1 MNSSN
6 LNVQNQHTA
15 ILTKERKVTQMAEKK
30 ITKQEKEN
38 LQFTEKLENMKQYAK
53 AVDDILKLVDLTSST
68 TKTWTVFSKD
78 SLRSYLQN
86 PYAAS
91 SQNNLRNLSK
101 FLYTLSFPL
110 RRITNYFASLPDFSA
125 YKVNLDFSLTEDNN
139 EETLLK
145 DYEDACRFVRKMNLE
160 MNMFK
165 LLVIAWREGIVY
177 FQPYQDDDG
186 TMLLMPLDSQY
197 CKVSSVGYNNL
208 LHVAFDFSF
217 FNGQNSFYLEVWD
230 PEYKKKYNAYQKDSS
245 LRWQELDTARA
256 FKIDLS
262 DIDLII
268 SPFASLFEALIDLVD
283 LQALMNVKDSLDIYK
298 LLVMKIPTLNSKSPD
313 DFALSLTTAMK
324 FYKKA
329 LDTLPEEIGLILS
342 PGMDV
347 DSVSFDKNA
356 TTDTNAISD
365 SYQNVME
372 QTGVSQIFSSDRLT
386 GASSVKLSML
396 ADALMASKGILPQVA
411 AFINERIKMEYPNTS
426 AYISFIDVTTYTKD
440 ERIKTIKDA
449 AALGLPVK
457 QEYMTLL
464 GYNPLESISSD
475 WIETKLGLAVD
486 RFTHPLV
493 SSYTQSGASDT
504 GGAPEKDDSD
514 LTDSGLETKEK
525 EKNDK

>member
-1 MNSSN
+1 
-6 LNVQNQHTA
+6 
-15 ILTKERKVTQMAEKK
+15 MAENKL
-30 ITKQEKEN
+30 TKEN
-38 LQFTEKLENMKQYAK
+38 LQFTEQLENMKQYAK

-68 TKTWTVFSKD
+68 TKTWTIFSKD
-78 SLRSYLQN
+78 NLRSYLQN
-86 PYAAS
+86 PYSSS
-91 SQNNLRNLSK
+91 SQNSLRNLSK

-110 RRITNYFASLPDFSA
+110 RRIINYFASLPDFSA
-125 YKVNLDFSLTEDNN
+125 YKVNLDFSLVEENN

-145 DYEDACRFVRKMNLE
+145 DYEDACKFVRRMNLE
-160 MNMFK
+160 INMFK

-177 FQPYQDDDG
+177 FQPYQDKDG

-197 CKVSSVGYNNL
+197 CKVGSIGYNNL

-217 FNGQNSFYLEVWD
+217 FNGQNSFYLDIWD
-230 PEYKKKYNAYQKDSS
+230 PEYKKKYNSYQKDSS

-262 DIDLII
+262 DIDLIV
-268 SPFASLFEALIDLVD
+268 SPFASLFEALIDLID

-365 SYQNVME
+365 AYQNVME
-372 QTGVSQIFSSDRLT
+372 ETGISQIFDSSRLT
-386 GASSVKLSML
+386 GSTSVKMSML
-396 ADALMASKGILPQVA
+396 SDAMMATKGIMKQIE
-411 AFINERIKMEYPNTS
+411 AFVNERIQMEYPNS
-426 AYISFIDVTTYTKD
+426 MAYIKFIEVTTYTRD
-440 ERIKTIKDA
+440 DRIAQVEKA
-449 AALGLPVK
+449 ANAGMPVK
-457 QEYMTLL
+457 LEYMTLL
-464 GYNPLESISSD
+464 GYDPLESMASD
-475 WIETKLGLAVD
+475 WLETKLGLAVD
-486 RFTHPLV
+486 KFIHPLV
-493 SSYTQSGASDT
+493 SSHTQSSASDT
-504 GGAPEKDDSD
+504 GGAPTAEESGKS
-514 LTDSGLETKEK
+514 LTDDGEASR
-525 EKNDK
+525 DKRDSIG

>member
-1 MNSSN
+1 
-6 LNVQNQHTA
+6 
-15 ILTKERKVTQMAEKK
+15 MAEKK

-38 LQFTEKLENMKQYAK
+38 LQFIEKLENMKQYAK

-68 TKTWTVFSKD
+68 IKTWTVFSKD
-78 SLRSYLQN
+78 NLRSYLQN

-91 SQNNLRNLSK
+91 SQNSLRNLSK

-110 RRITNYFASLPDFSA
+110 RRIINYFASLPDFSA
-125 YKVNLDFSLTEDNN
+125 YKVNLDFSLVEEND
-139 EETLLK
+139 EETLLQ
-145 DYEDACRFVRKMNLE
+145 DYEDTCRFIRKMNLE

-177 FQPYQDDDG
+177 FQPYQDNDG

-217 FNGQNSFYLEVWD
+217 FNGQNSFYLDVWD
-230 PEYKKKYNAYQKDSS
+230 PEYKKKYSSYQNDST

-262 DIDLII
+262 DVDLIV

-298 LLVMKIPTLNSKSPD
+298 LLVMKIPLLNSKSPD
-313 DFALSLTTAMK
+313 DLALSLSLAKK
-324 FYKKA
+324 FYNVA
-329 LDTLPEEIGLILS
+329 LETLPPEIGLILS
-342 PGMDV
+342 PGMDI

-365 SYQNVME
+365 AYQNIME
-372 QTGVSQIFSSDRLT
+372 ETGISQIFDSSRLT
-386 GASSVKLSML
+386 GSTSVKMSML
-396 ADALMASKGILPQVA
+396 SDALMATKGILPQVT
-411 AFINERIKMEYPNTS
+411 AFVNERIQMEYPNS
-426 AYISFIDVTTYTKD
+426 VAYIKFIEVTTYTKED
-440 ERIKTIKDA
+440 RINKVKDA

-464 GYNPLESISSD
+464 GYDPLETMAFD
-475 WIETKLGLAVD
+475 WLENKLGLAVD
-486 RFTHPLV
+486 KFVHPLV
-493 SSYTQSGASDT
+493 SSYTQSGDSET
-504 GGAPEKDDSD
+504 SGAPTKDDGD
-514 LTDSGLETKEK
+514 LTEEGSETKDK
-525 EKNDK
+525 EKNKK

>member
-1 MNSSN
+1 M
-6 LNVQNQHTA
+6 TETE
-15 ILTKERKVTQMAEKK
+15 LTKE
-30 ITKQEKEN
+30 EKEN
-38 LQFTEKLENMKQYAK
+38 LQFTEQLENMKQYAK
-53 AVDDILKLVDLTSST
+53 AVDDILRLVDLTSSA

-78 SLRSYLQN
+78 NLRSYLQN
-86 PYAAS
+86 PYSSS
-91 SQNNLRNLSK
+91 SQNSLRNLAK

-110 RRITNYFASLPDFSA
+110 RRIINYFASLPDFST
-125 YKVNLDFSLTEDNN
+125 YKVNLDFSLVEDNN

-145 DYEDACRFVRKMNLE
+145 DYEDACRFVRKMNLG

-177 FQPYQDDDG
+177 FQPYQDEDG

-197 CKVSSVGYNNL
+197 CKISSVGYNNL

-217 FNGQNSFYLEVWD
+217 FNGQNSFYLDVWD
-230 PEYKKKYNAYQKDSS
+230 PEYKKKYNSYQNDST

-298 LLVMKIPTLNSKSPD
+298 LLVMKIPMLNSKSPD
-313 DFALSLTTAMK
+313 DLALNLTTAMK

-329 LDTLPEEIGLILS
+329 LDILPEEIGLILS

-372 QTGVSQIFSSDRLT
+372 QTGISQIFDSSRLT
-386 GASSVKLSML
+386 GSTSVKMSML
-396 ADALMASKGILPQVA
+396 ADAMMATKGIMGQVT
-411 AFINERIKMEYPNTS
+411 AFVNERIQLEYPNS
-426 AYISFIDVTTYTKD
+426 KAYIKFIDVTTYTRD
-440 ERIKTIKDA
+440 DRISQVQKA
-449 AALGLPVK
+449 AEMGLPVK
-457 QEYMTLL
+457 MELMSLL
-464 GYNPLESISSD
+464 GYDVIESISFD
-475 WIETKLGLAVD
+475 WLETKLGLSTTK
-486 RFTHPLV
+486 FIHPLV
-493 SSYTQSGASDT
+493 SSHTQSRTPET
-504 GGAPEKDDSD
+504 GGAPTKDDGN
-514 LTDSGLETKEK
+514 LTDEGEASR
-525 EKNDK
+525 DKDTNQK

>member
-1 MNSSN
+1 
-6 LNVQNQHTA
+6 
-15 ILTKERKVTQMAEKK
+15 MAEKK
-30 ITKQEKEN
+30 LTKEEKEN
-38 LQFTEKLENMKQYAK
+38 LQFTEQLENMKQYAK

-78 SLRSYLQN
+78 NLRSYLQN
-86 PYAAS
+86 PYSAS
-91 SQNNLRNLSK
+91 SQNSLRNLSK

-110 RRITNYFASLPDFSA
+110 RRIINYFASLPDFSA

-139 EETLLK
+139 EEALLK

-177 FQPYQDDDG
+177 FQPYQDADG

-197 CKVSSVGYNNL
+197 CKISSVGYNNL
-208 LHVAFDFSF
+208 LHVAYDFSF
-217 FNGQNSFYLEVWD
+217 FNGQNSFYLDVWD
-230 PEYKKKYNAYQKDSS
+230 PEYKKKYNSYQNDST

-262 DIDLII
+262 DIDLVI

-365 SYQNVME
+365 AYQNVME
-372 QTGVSQIFSSDRLT
+372 ETGISQIFDSSRLT
-386 GASSVKLSML
+386 GSTSVKMSML
-396 ADALMASKGILPQVA
+396 ADALMATKGIMKQIE
-411 AFINERIKMEYPNTS
+411 AFVNERIQMEYTNS
-426 AYISFIDVTTYTKD
+426 VAYIKFVEVTTYTRD
-440 ERIKTIKDA
+440 DRIAQVEKA
-449 AALGLPVK
+449 ANAGMPVK
-457 QEYMTLL
+457 LEYMTLL
-464 GYNPLESISSD
+464 GYDPLETMASE
-475 WIETKLGLAVD
+475 WLETKLGLSVD
-486 RFTHPLV
+486 KFIHPLV
-493 SSYTQSGASDT
+493 SSHTQSNTSDT
-504 GGAPEKDDSD
+504 GGAPTAEESGKN
-514 LTDSGLETKEK
+514 LTDDGEDSR
-525 EKNDK
+525 DKRDRAN